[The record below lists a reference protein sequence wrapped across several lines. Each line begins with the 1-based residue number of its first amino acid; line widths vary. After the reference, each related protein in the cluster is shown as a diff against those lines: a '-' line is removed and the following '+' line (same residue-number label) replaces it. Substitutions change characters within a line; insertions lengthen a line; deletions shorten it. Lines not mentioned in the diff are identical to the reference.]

1 MFERYPNG
9 VQSAKVHKG
18 PFGEKGLLVNSLQNG
33 LREFIGAGSQYAII
47 VAVAI
52 FAIMLVVAHFF
63 VRLIRRL
70 LSSDGVPLPSSS
82 IIENIARII
91 IWAVGGSI
99 ILSLC
104 FGVDVGGLVAAIGVG
119 GVALSLG
126 LQDTISNF
134 IGGLQV
140 TLLKIVQPGDHVKI
154 GTTEGIVQDVSWRQT
169 TVKDFEKSLHIIPN
183 SKINSGEVERIE
195 PSNLVSTML
204 SFTNDTSN
212 LDETIR
218 TMELLAKQAV
228 EEVTELE
235 RDPWILLTQIGEYGT
250 WAKMRFVLKDTTLVR
265 EARDAALRA
274 VSPYTRLNRV
284 DVGSAGSEGS
294 SDSASSPDRAV
305 TDG

>member
-1 MFERYPNG
+1 M
-9 VQSAKVHKG
+9 
-18 PFGEKGLLVNSLQNG
+18 NSLHNG

-47 VAVAI
+47 VAVVI

-169 TVKDFEKSLHIIPN
+169 TVMDFEKSLHIIPN

-284 DVGSAGSEGS
+284 DVGSAGLEGS
-294 SDSASSPDRAV
+294 SNGVSSPDGAA
-305 TDG
+305 TNEQA

>member
-1 MFERYPNG
+1 
-9 VQSAKVHKG
+9 
-18 PFGEKGLLVNSLQNG
+18 
-33 LREFIGAGSQYAII
+33 
-47 VAVAI
+47 
-52 FAIMLVVAHFF
+52 
-63 VRLIRRL
+63 
-70 LSSDGVPLPSSS
+70 
-82 IIENIARII
+82 
-91 IWAVGGSI
+91 
-99 ILSLC
+99 
-104 FGVDVGGLVAAIGVG
+104 
-119 GVALSLG
+119 
-126 LQDTISNF
+126 
-134 IGGLQV
+134 
-140 TLLKIVQPGDHVKI
+140 
-154 GTTEGIVQDVSWRQT
+154 
-169 TVKDFEKSLHIIPN
+169 
-183 SKINSGEVERIE
+183 
-195 PSNLVSTML
+195 ML